1 MLEEKITFENKIA
14 TPFTW
19 VENDLLRSKS
29 LSLEAIGLYMILRSF
44 GGTSYPSVDYL
55 CSLGKTGRDRLWR
68 VMNELI
74 AARLLLRKQEHRT
87 GGKFSKTIYRIISLN
102 DNYEEIYKEFI
113 GEELEK
119 PQTLDNDQSQPC
131 TEKPCTVLPCTEN
144 PTLIRIIDKEESF
157 KEKKPHTQKEEEG
170 VCENEIKKLIGK
182 IKEIKLYK
190 NSEIEVLKSLI
201 TQYGEEVLKAAAY
214 IEDINKKITVRNPEG
229 LLIATLRNKLYSE
242 IQEDIKN
249 NNINT
254 DVEKLNMQY
263 RGLEIYE
270 NEKITEISNIGGKI
284 AFRTDDITKDMT
296 VTPAKSYEEFV
307 RYLNKFKIKLNTS

>member
-1 MLEEKITFENKIA
+1 MAEEKITFENKIA

-19 VENDLLRSKS
+19 VENELLRSKS
-29 LSLEAIGLYMILRSF
+29 LSLEGIGLYMILRSF
-44 GGTSYPSVDYL
+44 GGTSYPSVNYL

-74 AARLLLRKQEHRT
+74 AARLLLRKQEHMT

-119 PQTLDNDQSQPC
+119 QQTPNNSQSQPC

-157 KEKKPHTQKEEEG
+157 KEKKSHTKKEEEV
-170 VCENEIKKLIGK
+170 VCEEIEKQIEK
-182 IKEIKLYK
+182 IKEIRLYQ
-190 NSEIEVLKSLI
+190 NSEDWILKNQI
-201 TQYGEEVLKAAAY
+201 IKYGTKEVLKAAKYLDEAY
-214 IEDINKKITVRNPEG
+214 KNIQVRNPAG
-229 LLIATLRNKLYSE
+229 LLITTLRNKLYSE
-242 IQEDIKN
+242 IQENNKN
-249 NNINT
+249 NNINA

-263 RGLEIYE
+263 RGFEVYE
-270 NEKITEISNIGGKI
+270 NEKITEISNIGARI

-296 VTPAKSYEEFV
+296 ITPAKNYEDFIK
-307 RYLNKFKIKLNTS
+307 YLNKFRMEFNTS